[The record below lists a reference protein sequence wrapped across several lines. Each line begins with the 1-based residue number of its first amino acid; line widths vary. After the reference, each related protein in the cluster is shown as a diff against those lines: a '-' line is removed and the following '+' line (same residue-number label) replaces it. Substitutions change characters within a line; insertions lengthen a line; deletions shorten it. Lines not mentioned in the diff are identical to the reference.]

1 MRVVLIAITV
11 LSIFCFVSLKKI
23 VFFLAVSVVKLWFIP
38 SRFFKKTA

>member
-1 MRVVLIAITV
+1 MRVVLIKNYI
-11 LSIFCFVSLKKI
+11 LSVFLLVSLKKI